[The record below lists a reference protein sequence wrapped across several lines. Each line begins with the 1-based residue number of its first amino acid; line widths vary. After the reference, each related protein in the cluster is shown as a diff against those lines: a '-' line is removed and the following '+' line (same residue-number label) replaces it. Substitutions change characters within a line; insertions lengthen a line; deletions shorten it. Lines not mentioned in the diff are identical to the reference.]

1 MLYCFMYVIKIIIIV
16 IIKPCISD
24 MSEER
29 VKRGRPIFP
38 WTLFYISIDF
48 KESNIS

>member
-1 MLYCFMYVIKIIIIV
+1 MLYCFMYVIKIII

-29 VKRGRPIFP
+29 VKRDIFP
-38 WTLFYISIDF
+38 LTLFYISIDF